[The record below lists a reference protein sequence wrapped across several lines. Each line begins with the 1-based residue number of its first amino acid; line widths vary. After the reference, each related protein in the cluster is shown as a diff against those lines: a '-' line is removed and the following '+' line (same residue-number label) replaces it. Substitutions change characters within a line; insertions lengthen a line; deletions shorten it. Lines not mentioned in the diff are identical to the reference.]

1 MPEKKRIV
9 CFGPGP
15 QFKGG
20 LANYNTSLAKAFD
33 KMGNIET
40 HIVSW
45 TQQYPAI
52 VPREFID
59 KKSKTDFLSGT
70 DIRTHYVTNYN
81 NPLSWKETVNLID
94 DLKPDLVIFQWS
106 IALQGLP
113 LSRIAKGLK
122 KKGIPYIFDLHFV
135 QQKEHSNI
143 DKFFSKS
150 AFKEVDNF
158 VVHAHKIADELKE
171 MQADRVFDVQ
181 ENPGAFTADKNK
193 VLKLYHPVYDL
204 FQPLP
209 DFDVEKFKQE
219 NNIKENVFLFFGFI
233 RKYKGLHN
241 VIKAFHQLTQMRDD
255 VTLMICGESFW
266 NTLDSKKLGTK
277 VKETLFGLAKTVFL
291 KKQDDERDYNP
302 LALVKELGLEDSVYL
317 DNDFI
322 PNENVAKYFQV
333 SDSVVLFYEYATPSG
348 VESIA
353 YNFKKPILATKVGH
367 FPETVQDGYNGYLA
381 EAEDINSMCA
391 AMNKSIENPIPG
403 SHIEE
408 TTKEMSWDNYARAIL
423 EVFVPK
429 FRSKALNTDS

>member
-1 MPEKKRIV
+1 MPKEKCIV

-33 KMGNIET
+33 RMGNIET

-59 KKSKTDFLSGT
+59 KKSKTDFLAGT
-70 DIRTHYVTNYN
+70 DIRTHYITNYN
-81 NPLSWKETVNLID
+81 NPFSWFETIKTIV

-113 LSRIAKGLK
+113 LSSIAKGLK
-122 KKGIPYIFDLHFV
+122 KQGVRFIFDLHFV
-135 QQKEHSNI
+135 LQKEHSSI
-143 DKFFSKS
+143 DKTFSKK
-150 AFKEVDNF
+150 AFKYVDNF
-158 VVHAHKIADELKE
+158 IVHAYKIAEELKE
-171 MQADRVFDVQ
+171 LQPGRQFDVQ
-181 ENPGAFTADKNK
+181 EKAADFTAKKGK

-204 FQPLP
+204 FEPLS
-209 DFDVEKFKQE
+209 DFDVEGFKQE
-219 NNIKENVFLFFGFI
+219 HNIKENVFLFFGFI

-266 NTLDSKKLGTK
+266 NTLDEKKFGTR
-277 VKETLFGLAKTVFL
+277 VKETLFGLAKSIFL

-302 LALVKELGLEDSVYL
+302 LALIKELNLENHVYL

-367 FPETVQDGYNGYLA
+367 FPETVQDSYNGYLA

-403 SHIEE
+403 AHIEE
-408 TTKEMSWDNYARAIL
+408 KTQEMSWENYARAIIKA
-423 EVFVPK
+423 FVPK
-429 FRSKALNTDS
+429 SRSKD